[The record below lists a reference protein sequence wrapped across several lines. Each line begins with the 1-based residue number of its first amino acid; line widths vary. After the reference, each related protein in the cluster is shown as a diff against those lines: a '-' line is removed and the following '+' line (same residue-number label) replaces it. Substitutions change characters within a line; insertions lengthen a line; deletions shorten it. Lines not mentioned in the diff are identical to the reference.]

1 MLYGEKS
8 TTSTTAIVT
17 VVSSQEAKDGKRCL
31 ITKVCAIMR
40 RSGGSHSM
48 LGNSKIFMTLTSC

>member
-8 TTSTTAIVT
+8 TTTTAIVT

-40 RSGGSHSM
+40 SGGIVGPCM
-48 LGNSKIFMTLTSC
+48 LTLKDIYGYN